1 VTQSRPRFGQGG
13 GRGPVPSGS
22 AGAGGDAPLDGVF
35 ASDDPASVA
44 EREAAAVVESD
55 LAQLESERTELVDT
69 LRRVQADF
77 ENYRKRVLREQ
88 TALVDRATEKLV
100 EDLLPVLDSFEGA
113 LAHAATAEGPQ
124 QIVDG
129 VNGIR
134 TQLVAVLEKNGLE
147 RIQADGV
154 LFDPNEHEA
163 VMQDEGDAEPRV
175 AQTMRTGYRLKGRVV
190 RPAMVRV
197 TREG

>member
-1 VTQSRPRFGQGG
+1 MTDSTSPSGHGG
-13 GRGPVPSGS
+13 GSPSGRGRGAPTGS
-22 AGAGGDAPLDGVF
+22 ADAGGDAPLDEAF
-35 ASDDPASVA
+35 AAD
-44 EREAAAVVESD
+44 EQEAAAIVESD
-55 LAQLESERTELVDT
+55 LAQLESERSELVDT

-77 ENYRKRVLREQ
+77 ENYRKRVIREQ
-88 TALVDRATEKLV
+88 TALVERATERLV

-113 LAHAATAEGPQ
+113 LAHAAADGSE

-134 TQLVAVLEKNGLE
+134 AQLVSVLEKNGLE
-147 RIQADGV
+147 RIDADGAP
-154 LFDPNEHEA
+154 FDPNEHEA
-163 VMQDEGDAEPRV
+163 VMQDDGDAEPRV

>member
-13 GRGPVPSGS
+13 GPGPVPSGS
-22 AGAGGDAPLDGVF
+22 TGAGGDAPLDGVF

-44 EREAAAVVESD
+44 EQEAAAVVESD
-55 LAQLESERTELVDT
+55 LAQLESERSELVDT

-113 LAHAATAEGPQ
+113 LAHAAAAEGPQ

-147 RIQADGV
+147 RIDADGV